1 LILLVNSEADRLN
14 LAKLSYRGITDP
26 AYFTQIQ
33 DVLSS
38 QSNRNELITY
48 VNMFNGGTDGTTT
61 HIAMSVADYNALY
74 NSVASRFGLGAKMTS
89 LVDIFANASYYFTT
103 DQAERL
109 IRLVSSETNR
119 LQLAKSSYSHITDP
133 ANFKQLY
140 DVLGMQSSRNE
151 LDAYVKNYD
160 GNTDTNTP
168 YRAPM
173 ADADYNSLYNS
184 IRNTW
189 GFGAK
194 FSALTDVF
202 ANTNNYFTVAQAENL
217 IRLVSSETN
226 RLQLA
231 KQSYSHITDPANFS
245 DLYDMF
251 GSQSSVNELKAYV
264 NSL

>member
-1 LILLVNSEADRLN
+1 
-14 LAKLSYRGITDP
+14 
-26 AYFTQIQ
+26 
-33 DVLSS
+33 
-38 QSNRNELITY
+38 
-48 VNMFNGGTDGTTT
+48 
-61 HIAMSVADYNALY
+61 
-74 NSVASRFGLGAKMTS
+74 
-89 LVDIFANASYYFTT
+89 
-103 DQAERL
+103 
-109 IRLVSSETNR
+109 
-119 LQLAKSSYSHITDP
+119 
-133 ANFKQLY
+133 
-140 DVLGMQSSRNE
+140 
-151 LDAYVKNYD
+151 
-160 GNTDTNTP
+160 
-168 YRAPM
+168 M